1 MLVNAIPK
9 SGSTQLADLLAEMNA
24 QGGYGLA
31 VLTDRHGF
39 PIAWSAA
46 SGQDAELPSAV
57 VALVQKTAGQ
67 VREQLGMAS
76 TDEIALRHSDGQLL
90 VCRPFDANGH
100 ELILAVLVPG
110 RHASYRRLTNQA
122 VSAIQRLWRL

>member
-1 MLVNAIPK
+1 VNAFPK
-9 SGSTQLADLLAEMNA
+9 SGSTQLADVLAGMNA
-24 QGGYGLA
+24 QGGYTLA

-46 SGQDAELPSAV
+46 AGQDPELPSAV

-67 VREQLGMAS
+67 VREQLGMAQ
-76 TDEIALRHSDGQLL
+76 TDEIALRHSDGRLL

-100 ELILAVLVPG
+100 ELILAVLVAG
-110 RHASYRRLTNQA
+110 RHTSYRRLTNQA